1 MKALEKNI
9 YESENRGEKT
19 PKPKPI
25 SKNVGGNGGS
35 FYVPKKTVKKNFPT
49 LGPFNY
55 IYSRDFPRYVEVPF
69 KTEVFYQAIL

>member
-1 MKALEKNI
+1 MSPKRKK
-9 YESENRGEKT
+9 RGEKNPN
-19 PKPKPI
+19 PKAV

-35 FYVPKKTVKKNFPT
+35 FYVLKKTVKKNFPT

-69 KTEVFYQAIL
+69 KTEVSYQAIL